1 MENKETQ
8 VLTTSGAANHMYQQF
23 RIDQK
28 RSELVLRFAMQLASS
43 VAINYVIEEDK
54 FECKT
59 INIYNLRHLFDVAEA
74 LADEAIKRG
83 HVI

>member
-1 MENKETQ
+1 MKPP
-8 VLTTSGAANHMYQQF
+8 SGLYKYCNFKKDAEQDNN
-23 RIDQK
+23 RK
-28 RSELVLRFAMQLASS
+28 RSELVLRFSMQLASS

-74 LADEAIKRG
+74 LADEAIRRG
-83 HVI
+83 HVV